1 MSDFPDNHSSSETLP
16 AKLQICLYSTQK
28 KLCDLASQLLD
39 SNCYELKCYAL
50 IDDLADYIV
59 SNSQQ
64 IDCLILRVDEQL
76 DSLVGRLCQAEIFLP
91 TVLLES
97 ETVSVAAEKAD
108 DFAISITEA
117 SDIYHQAE
125 IRLYPTQFKEIS
137 SYISLAIN
145 KFVSLAPNLNDEE
158 MVHTP
163 LTSTP
168 EAPKMEVKRSLKV
181 QQRRLTDKLKERLSY
196 WGFFYKRNSDSFW
209 GNLSDA
215 QQGELADK
223 ISQSYRQILLAYF
236 DQDVEINKLID
247 EFVDRAF
254 FADIST
260 SQILEI
266 HMDLMD
272 DFAHQLRIEGRND
285 DILLDYRLP
294 LIDIIAHLCEMYRRS
309 IPDADN
315 SMNLLFAVE

>member
-16 AKLQICLYSTQK
+16 AKLQICLYSIQK
-28 KLCDLASQLLD
+28 KLCDLADQLLD
-39 SNCYELKCYAL
+39 SNCYELRCYAL
-50 IDDLADYIV
+50 SDDLADYVIN
-59 SNSQQ
+59 NSQQ
-64 IDCLILRVDEQL
+64 IDCLILRVDDQL
-76 DSLVGRLCQAEIFLP
+76 DSLVNRLCQAEIFLP

-97 ETVSVAAEKAD
+97 ESVNHTTDKD
-108 DFAISITEA
+108 NDFANSITEA
-117 SDIYHQAE
+117 SNIYHQAE

-145 KFVSLAPNLNDEE
+145 KFVSLAPNLNDGD
-158 MVHTP
+158 VVPTSLTP
-163 LTSTP
+163 TA
-168 EAPKMEVKRSLKV
+168 EAPDKTIKRSLKV

-209 GNLSDA
+209 DNLSDA
-215 QQGELADK
+215 QQRELAAK
-223 ISQSYRQILLAYF
+223 ISQSYRQILLVYF
-236 DQDVEINKLID
+236 DQGAEINKLID

-294 LIDIIAHLCEMYRRS
+294 LIDIISHLCEMYRRS